1 MNTGKVAS
9 GVLAG
14 LAVGTI
20 LGILFAPKKGSETRR
35 EIMDKGNDYMD
46 QLKSKYND
54 LGESLK
60 NQFESAKQEASD
72 LAEKGKATYDNVK
85 KEIQSNI

>member
-1 MNTGKVAS
+1 MNTGKVVS

-20 LGILFAPKKGSETRR
+20 LGILFAPKKGSETRQQ
-35 EIMDKGNDYMD
+35 IMDKGNDYMD

-54 LGESLK
+54 LGDSLK

-72 LAEKGKATYDNVK
+72 LAEKGKAKYDNVK
-85 KEIQSNI
+85 KEIQTNF